1 MALTPDELLE
11 QARRAASGSF
21 DWVLYTAAAFDAL
34 VESRLVLV
42 GGAAQVVY
50 TKEHRPTD
58 IDMVGPITPRDE
70 RVLAEAGFARE
81 GRYWTYDWSD
91 TEGFMVEVPGSALWE
106 GETAVEINVGG
117 HPLGVVS
124 LEDLVLDRLTQATDG
139 TQVTWDDA
147 LSLSVATW
155 DRVDWDKVRSRCMS
169 KRSEDL
175 GLQDLLEVL
184 DNVLAAVGVTG
195 A

>member
-1 MALTPDELLE
+1 M
-11 QARRAASGSF
+11 
-21 DWVLYTAAAFDAL
+21 
-34 VESRLVLV
+34 
-42 GGAAQVVY
+42 VY

-175 GLQDLLEVL
+175 RLQDLLEVL

>member
-1 MALTPDELLE
+1 
-11 QARRAASGSF
+11 
-21 DWVLYTAAAFDAL
+21 
-34 VESRLVLV
+34 
-42 GGAAQVVY
+42 
-50 TKEHRPTD
+50 
-58 IDMVGPITPRDE
+58 
-70 RVLAEAGFARE
+70 
-81 GRYWTYDWSD
+81 
-91 TEGFMVEVPGSALWE
+91 MVEIPGSALWE

-117 HPLGVVS
+117 HALGVVS

-175 GLQDLLEVL
+175 GLQKSARSSGQRARRGWFWWR
-184 DNVLAAVGVTG
+184 LAGIDPTHLNQRNLAH
-195 A
+195 